1 MDMTTSSALA
11 SSSSSVVSSGT
22 IQQNTMTNLKD
33 AYQLGQKALKLFY
46 YDSSNFLHQED
57 KIEVSD

>member
-1 MDMTTSSALA
+1 MTTSSALA

>member
-11 SSSSSVVSSGT
+11 SLSSSVVSSGT

-46 YDSSNFLHQED
+46 YDSNFLHQED